1 MNRGEQRMSSVGRIL
16 ATTPVFAITALSG
29 CMSDT
34 GPVPPRRMPTA
45 SAVAA
50 TAPLPTS
57 TDDALA
63 QARAAVARND
73 FSATVQALEKPA
85 STERVYV
92 VRKLMRELASS
103 DFSKA
108 ERVCTALPAG
118 SMQLE
123 ATGILARTRVDRDP
137 AAAVHWALA
146 YVSPSLASRAR
157 QAVAEQL
164 IAQQPKAT
172 MLRLLALPDSPARNE
187 LLGYAAASWA
197 RSDAVGAVGWV
208 RALDNGTAKDHM
220 GTSMGFAL
228 AQSQP
233 ARAVELLDIL
243 PQGRDRMAV
252 IGAIGQTW
260 VARDENE
267 TWRWANQLPAGA
279 AREAAVAGI
288 ETGLG
293 GAGSHLVQNDT
304 RFTGRTG
311 NAGLGTTRGGG
322 SLPLGEQR
330 DDALRREFEEAL
342 RESPLRAAS
351 LLTALPAPD
360 RRDEMVDELV
370 RRWLPINPEA
380 AKTWV
385 DQNIPNPARR
395 EMLLR
400 EAVQFRD

>member
-1 MNRGEQRMSSVGRIL
+1 
-16 ATTPVFAITALSG
+16 
-29 CMSDT
+29 
-34 GPVPPRRMPTA
+34 
-45 SAVAA
+45 
-50 TAPLPTS
+50 
-57 TDDALA
+57 
-63 QARAAVARND
+63 
-73 FSATVQALEKPA
+73 
-85 STERVYV
+85 
-92 VRKLMRELASS
+92 
-103 DFSKA
+103 
-108 ERVCTALPAG
+108 
-118 SMQLE
+118 
-123 ATGILARTRVDRDP
+123 
-137 AAAVHWALA
+137 
-146 YVSPSLASRAR
+146 
-157 QAVAEQL
+157 
-164 IAQQPKAT
+164 
-172 MLRLLALPDSPARNE
+172 
-187 LLGYAAASWA
+187 
-197 RSDAVGAVGWV
+197 
-208 RALDNGTAKDHM
+208 
-220 GTSMGFAL
+220 
-228 AQSQP
+228 
-233 ARAVELLDIL
+233 VELLDIL